1 MKNTN
6 KLWIK
11 NRMKAVNKILSMKDW
26 YASMADGTLQIEAD
40 HLRNRY
46 LRGESLDKLLPE
58 AYALVSEA
66 SARTTGMR
74 PYPVQLLAAIGLHEG
89 KLVQQNTGEGKT
101 LTTAMPAFLNA
112 LTGKGVQVVSVNDYL
127 VDRDAKNIGR
137 IHEFLGLSVGCVLGG
152 MAPDKK
158 RKAYGCDITYV
169 TNTEL
174 GFDYLRDNMVTKTG
188 DEVLRDLSYCII
200 DEVDSVLIDE
210 ARTPLIIS
218 GQARDNSKLLVACD
232 ALAKQMCAGSG
243 EEFSRVKAIMGE
255 EQTETGDYIVHE
267 KEKTIT
273 LTAEGVQKIEDYFG
287 KSEYADEDMTMI
299 RRCMNLALKANYL
312 MKKEKDYIVRDGAV
326 LIVDEFTGRIMDGRQ
341 YSDGLHQAIEAK
353 EGVKINPKTQTIA
366 STTYQN
372 FFLKYD
378 KIAGLTGTAY
388 TERKEF
394 KEIYG
399 LKTVVIP
406 TNKLNIRIDHPDRIY
421 LTQKGK
427 FDAVVDEALA
437 VHKTGRPVLIGTAS
451 VETSEKVSRLL
462 SQYRV
467 THKVLNAKQDKEEAD
482 IIAQAGQLGAVTVA
496 TNMAGRGTD
505 IVLTD
510 EAKAAG
516 GLYVIGTEKHE
527 SQRIDNQLRGRS
539 GRQGDPGDSVFYVS
553 AEDDMSR
560 LFGSESFKKVIASGT
575 VDNAEELDSKFFRK
589 AMLKAQQKVE
599 ADHYASRK
607 NVFDYDK
614 INNQQKEKVYACRKQ
629 LLQMDEKGLEHALV
643 SCMNK
648 TIESIVCECG
658 GQSSDGTGKVKSQ
671 IDTERLVCT
680 LNRVCPGVYITEEQV
695 ERCGKSKRSLI
706 SNLQDMV
713 EAAYAKRMKTEFADP
728 ENVKNIRMFLIQAL
742 DAGWMEELKA
752 LECLRQDIVF
762 SNYAQKDALSEYSI
776 AADNMF
782 QRMIEGVA
790 RTACLMAFSAQ
801 GPQLD
806 VNIKTLMFRFEDN
819 KIDTQEKENA
829 SDAINIEE
837 TGAISVETEV
847 SE

>member
-6 KLWIK
+6 KAWIN
-11 NRMKAVNKILSMKDW
+11 NRMKTVNKILSKKDW

-40 HLRNRY
+40 LLRNRY
-46 LRGESLDKLLPE
+46 LRGESLSKLLPE

-66 SARTTGMR
+66 AVRTTGMR

-112 LTGKGVQVVSVNDYL
+112 LAGKGVQVVSVNDYL

-137 IHEFLGLSVGCVLGG
+137 IHEFLGLTVGCVLSG
-152 MAPDKK
+152 MNPDEK

-174 GFDYLRDNMVTKTG
+174 GFDYLRDNMVTKAG
-188 DEVLRDLSYCII
+188 DEVLRNLSYCII

-218 GQARDNSKLLVACD
+218 GQARDNSKLLIVCD
-232 ALAKQMCAGSG
+232 VLAKQMCAGSA

-255 EQTETGDYIVHE
+255 EQTETGDYIIHE
-267 KEKTIT
+267 KENAIT
-273 LTAEGVQKIEDYFG
+273 LTATGVKKIEDYFG
-287 KSEYADEDMTMI
+287 KSEYADENMVMI
-299 RRCMNLALKANYL
+299 RRCMNLALKANCL
-312 MKKEKDYIVRDGAV
+312 MKKEKDYIVRDEAV

-406 TNKLNIRIDHPDRIY
+406 TNKPNIRIDHPDRIY

-427 FDAVVDEALA
+427 FDAVVEEVLA
-437 VHKTGRPVLIGTAS
+437 IHKTGRPVLIGTAS

-462 SQYRV
+462 SRY
-467 THKVLNAKQDKEEAD
+467 HIADKVLNAKQDKEEAD

-505 IVLTD
+505 IMLSD
-510 EAKAAG
+510 EARSAG
-516 GLYVIGTEKHE
+516 GLFVIGTEKHE

-560 LFGSESFKKVIASGT
+560 LFGSENFKRTVASGA
-575 VDNAEELDSKFFRK
+575 VDDTEELDSKFFRK

-614 INNQQKEKVYACRKQ
+614 INNQQKEKVYVCRKQ

-643 SCMNK
+643 SCMRK
-648 TIESIVCECG
+648 AVESIVRECN
-658 GQSSDGTGKVKSQ
+658 GQSKSTGNGKSK
-671 IDTERLVCT
+671 IDIEKLICT
-680 LNRVCPGVYITEEQV
+680 LNRVCPGAYITAEQI
-695 ERCGKSKRSLI
+695 ENCGRSKRMLI
-706 SNLQDMV
+706 SNLQDMI
-713 EAAYAKRMKTEFADP
+713 ETAYVKRMKVEFADP
-728 ENVKNIRMFLIQAL
+728 ENIKNIRMFLIQAL

-762 SNYAQKDALSEYSI
+762 ANYAQKDALSEYSI
-776 AADNMF
+776 AADTMF

-806 VNIKTLMFRFEDN
+806 VNIKTSMFRFEDN
-819 KIDTQEKENA
+819 EVDAQEKENT
-829 SDAINIEE
+829 SDAIYI
-837 TGAISVETEV
+837 VETDTAAVEMEV

>member
-1 MKNTN
+1 MNNRN
-6 KLWIK
+6 KAWI
-11 NRMKAVNKILSMKDW
+11 NSRMKTVNKILSMKDW

-89 KLVQQNTGEGKT
+89 KLVQKNTGEGKT

-137 IHEFLGLSVGCVLGG
+137 IHEFLGLSVGCVLSG
-152 MAPDKK
+152 MTPDEK

-174 GFDYLRDNMVTKTG
+174 GFDYLRDNMVTKAG
-188 DEVLRDLSYCII
+188 DEVLRDFSYCII

-218 GQARDNSKLLVACD
+218 GQARDNSKLLIACD
-232 ALAKQMCAGSG
+232 TLTKQMVAGSA

-273 LTAEGVQKIEDYFG
+273 LTAAGVQKIEDYFG
-287 KSEYADEDMTMI
+287 KSEYADEDMAMI

-406 TNKLNIRIDHPDRIY
+406 TNKPNIRIDHPDRIY

-427 FDAVVDEALA
+427 FDAVVEEVLA
-437 VHKTGRPVLIGTAS
+437 THKTGRPVLIGTAS

-505 IVLTD
+505 IMLAD

-560 LFGSESFKKVIASGT
+560 LFGSENFKRAVASGT
-575 VDNAEELDSKFFRK
+575 ADDTEELDSKFFRK

-614 INNQQKEKVYACRKQ
+614 INNQQKENVYACRKQ

-643 SCMNK
+643 SCMRK
-648 TIESIVCECG
+648 AVESIVRECS
-658 GQSSDGTGKVKSQ
+658 GQGSSTGNGKSK
-671 IDTERLVCT
+671 IDKEKLVHT
-680 LNRVCPGVYITEEQV
+680 LNRVCPGAYITKEQV
-695 ERCGKSKRSLI
+695 ESCGRSKRSLI
-706 SNLQDMV
+706 SNLQDLV
-713 EAAYAKRMKTEFADP
+713 EAAYVKRMKMEFADP
-728 ENVKNIRMFLIQAL
+728 ENVKNIQMFLIQAL
-742 DAGWMEELKA
+742 DAGWTEELKA

-776 AADNMF
+776 AADAMF
-782 QRMIEGVA
+782 RRMIEGVA
-790 RTACLMAFSAQ
+790 RTACLMAFSTQ

-806 VNIKTLMFRFEDN
+806 VAIKTSMFQFEDN
-819 KIDTQEKENA
+819 KTDTREK
-829 SDAINIEE
+829 D
-837 TGAISVETEV
+837 TG
-847 SE
+847 